1 MIMANLKAYI
11 EIQRIQSFKS
21 EIHRGAGKILDFSKT
36 LTSLSGMFTSLE
48 EIQTCIEE
56 FRTKLLDGFPDFPIP

>member
-48 EIQTCIEE
+48 EIHAHVEE
-56 FRTKLLDGFPDFPIP
+56 YEQKRLDL